1 MGIVKSVTIGLMV
14 IMALPVHGVDFGVAL
29 GISIV
34 STILGIIRY
43 LHNNALHD
51 QLEYSNRKIFQLQNE
66 LSTADTNL
74 SLAIDKILRRDAI
87 GSPAIRQLLAS
98 QEEAINAQAI
108 AIEAHS
114 GRNDAALEGMNRL
127 LIMQA
132 QQTAKMQQ
140 TLADALNKL
149 LHQSRQNVTM
159 QDSVL
164 VEKSN
169 TSSPVSTK
177 WDSNQNYSSIVF
189 AEN

>member
-14 IMALPVHGVDFGVAL
+14 IMALPVLGVDFGVAL

-74 SLAIDKILRRDAI
+74 SLAIDEILRRDAI

-127 LIMQA
+127 LITQA

-149 LHQSRQNVTM
+149 LHESRQNVTM

>member
-1 MGIVKSVTIGLMV
+1 MGIVKSLTIGLMV
-14 IMALPVHGVDFGVAL
+14 IMALPILGVDFGVAL

-51 QLEYSNRKIFQLQNE
+51 QLEYSDRKIFQLQNE

-74 SLAIDKILRRDAI
+74 SLAIDEILRRDAI
-87 GSPAIRQLLAS
+87 GSPAIRQLLTM
-98 QEEAINAQAI
+98 QEEAINAQTI
-108 AIEAHS
+108 AIETRS

-140 TLADALNKL
+140 TLVDVLNKL
-149 LHQSRQNVTM
+149 LHEPRQNITM
-159 QDSVL
+159 QDSKL
-164 VEKSN
+164 VEESN
-169 TSSPVSTK
+169 SSSPVSTK
-177 WDSNQNYSSIVF
+177 WVSPPNYSSIVF

>member
-1 MGIVKSVTIGLMV
+1 MGIVKSLTIGLMV
-14 IMALPVHGVDFGVAL
+14 IMALPVLGVDFGVAL

-74 SLAIDKILRRDAI
+74 SLAIDEILRRDAI
-87 GSPAIRQLLAS
+87 GSPAIRQLLVR
-98 QEEAINAQAI
+98 QEEAINAQTI

-132 QQTAKMQQ
+132 KQTAKMQQ
-140 TLADALNKL
+140 TLVDVLNKL
-149 LHQSRQNVTM
+149 LHEPRQNVTM
-159 QDSVL
+159 QNSVL
-164 VEKSN
+164 VEESN
-169 TSSPVSTK
+169 SSSPVSTK
-177 WDSNQNYSSIVF
+177 WNSPTNYSSIVF

>member
-1 MGIVKSVTIGLMV
+1 MGVIKSLTIGLVV
-14 IMALPVHGVDFGVAL
+14 IMALPVLGVDFGVAL

-43 LHNNALHD
+43 LRNNALHD

-74 SLAIDKILRRDAI
+74 SLAIDEILRRDAI

-149 LHQSRQNVTM
+149 
-159 QDSVL
+159 
-164 VEKSN
+164 
-169 TSSPVSTK
+169 
-177 WDSNQNYSSIVF
+177 
-189 AEN
+189 

>member
-1 MGIVKSVTIGLMV
+1 MGIIKSVIIGLMV
-14 IMALPVHGVDFGVAL
+14 IMALPVLGVDFGVAL

-43 LHNNALHD
+43 LRNNALHD
-51 QLEYSNRKIFQLQNE
+51 QLEHSNRKIFQLQHE

-74 SLAIDKILRRDAI
+74 SLAIDEILRRDAI

-140 TLADALNKL
+140 TLVDVLNKL
-149 LHQSRQNVTM
+149 LHEPRQNVTM
-159 QDSVL
+159 QDGVL
-164 VEKSN
+164 VEESN
-169 TSSPVSTK
+169 TSSPASKK
-177 WDSNQNYSSIVF
+177 WDSLPNYSSIVF

>member
-1 MGIVKSVTIGLMV
+1 MGIVKSLTIGLMV
-14 IMALPVHGVDFGVAL
+14 IMALPILGVDFGVAL

-51 QLEYSNRKIFQLQNE
+51 QLEYSDRKIFQLQNE

-74 SLAIDKILRRDAI
+74 SLAIDEILRRDAI
-87 GSPAIRQLLAS
+87 GSPAIRQLLTM
-98 QEEAINAQAI
+98 QEEAINAQTI
-108 AIEAHS
+108 AIETR
-114 GRNDAALEGMNRL
+114 GRRNDAALEGMNRL

-140 TLADALNKL
+140 TLVDVLNKL
-149 LHQSRQNVTM
+149 LHEPRQNVTM

-164 VEKSN
+164 VEESN
-169 TSSPVSTK
+169 SSSPVSTK
-177 WDSNQNYSSIVF
+177 WDSPTNYSSIVF

>member
-14 IMALPVHGVDFGVAL
+14 IMALPVLGVDFGVAL

-74 SLAIDKILRRDAI
+74 SLAIDEILRRDAI

-149 LHQSRQNVTM
+149 LHESRQNVTM

>member
-14 IMALPVHGVDFGVAL
+14 IMALPVLGVDFGVAL

-34 STILGIIRY
+34 STILGMIRY

-127 LIMQA
+127 LITQA

-149 LHQSRQNVTM
+149 LHESRQNVTM

-164 VEKSN
+164 VERSN

>member
-14 IMALPVHGVDFGVAL
+14 IMALPVLGVDFGVAL

>member
-1 MGIVKSVTIGLMV
+1 MGVIKSLTIGLVV
-14 IMALPVHGVDFGVAL
+14 IMALPVLGVDFGVAL

-43 LHNNALHD
+43 LRNNALHD

-74 SLAIDKILRRDAI
+74 SLAIDEILRRDAI

-98 QEEAINAQAI
+98 QEEAINAQAM

-149 LHQSRQNVTM
+149 
-159 QDSVL
+159 
-164 VEKSN
+164 
-169 TSSPVSTK
+169 
-177 WDSNQNYSSIVF
+177 
-189 AEN
+189 

>member
-14 IMALPVHGVDFGVAL
+14 IMALPVLGVDFGVAL

-74 SLAIDKILRRDAI
+74 SLAIDEILRRDAI

>member
-1 MGIVKSVTIGLMV
+1 MGIVKSLTIGLMV
-14 IMALPVHGVDFGVAL
+14 IMALPILGVDFGVAL

-51 QLEYSNRKIFQLQNE
+51 QLEYSDRKIFQLQNE

-74 SLAIDKILRRDAI
+74 SLAIDEILRRDAI
-87 GSPAIRQLLAS
+87 GSPAIRQLLTM
-98 QEEAINAQAI
+98 QEEAINAQTI
-108 AIEAHS
+108 AIETR
-114 GRNDAALEGMNRL
+114 GRRNDKAFDGMNRL

-140 TLADALNKL
+140 TLVDVLNKL
-149 LHQSRQNVTM
+149 LHEPRQNITM
-159 QDSVL
+159 QDSIL
-164 VEKSN
+164 VEESN

-177 WDSNQNYSSIVF
+177 WDSPPNYSSIVF